1 MSKLRK
7 MKVNKMFEDM
17 FRRDIFLGVIVLF
30 WAEKNVSKKISKKFS
45 TKFSKKFLS
54 IFSKI
59 VTEKNKKILTL
70 FCLKILKKHCFPQ
83 NFFFIFRKFRT
94 LTKI

>member
-1 MSKLRK
+1 
-7 MKVNKMFEDM
+7 MFEDM

-30 WAEKNVSKKISKKFS
+30 WAEKNVSKKFS

-59 VTEKNKKILTL
+59 VTEKK
-70 FCLKILKKHCFPQ
+70 
-83 NFFFIFRKFRT
+83 NFFFNSILSQNT
-94 LTKI
+94 